1 MSELNFKNIKVD
13 KDVNTLNLEAL
24 VERQS
29 STTPTL
35 SKWNPNERAKH
46 PFKKYTEYVAPIDEH
61 SDADLYM
68 DTLDFD
74 NDIDIEEATNEVY
87 IEACTRYRAN
97 DIDADIMRE
106 VALDLGFEEAICD
119 RIAEFWEY
127 QKAEL
132 EEDEFEDSI
141 YDDVDDEGI
150 DDVLDE
156 SEEQSE
162 DLDNLKESTLDGVYD
177 DEVRDTD
184 EFYGNIYHSVAKA
197 FDIYLEDHAEFDDLS
212 EDDKE
217 GIISAVA
224 ESYYMNL
231 DTVDNTI
238 ISEELNKPH
247 FFDDAFEY
255 YLANAYDLKL
265 HKLDYSIP
273 EEALEDLE
281 ERSLYQYKN
290 DIWGYVIKAQG
301 KYLAWDSANDD
312 YEWSDNLDDA
322 EFFTNEDDAEELAK
336 DYAEEAIIIPIRVDE
351 AYELDEALK
360 SNKIVSKLLNES
372 RMADVDIVCEE
383 FVHKHPGIKGE
394 LSVRLA
400 HQLKQELVDILHI
413 NPNLAYEIAET
424 YLEERYGEL

>member
-74 NDIDIEEATNEVY
+74 NDID
-87 IEACTRYRAN
+87 
-97 DIDADIMRE
+97 ADIMRE

-141 YDDVDDEGI
+141 YDDVDD
-150 DDVLDE
+150 
-156 SEEQSE
+156 
-162 DLDNLKESTLDGVYD
+162 

-197 FDIYLEDHAEFDDLS
+197 FDIYLENHAEFDDLS

-273 EEALEDLE
+273 EEALE

-301 KYLAWDSANDD
+301 KYLAWDSANED

-322 EFFTNEDDAEELAK
+322 EFFTNEDDAEEVAE